1 MTARRLLSAG
11 AALAFLAAQG
21 CSSGSGGSDVGA
33 HTAAAPTARP
43 QILNG
48 GASNT
53 FREGAEV
60 LLSGKASY
68 DSDGP
73 VIAWSWRQ
81 TAGPGV
87 RLIEA
92 NTTTVSF
99 TAPQVSAPTKLTFA
113 LTVEDSTANTSSA
126 SIDVTV
132 TPARDSDKFLSL
144 DVGRSSTFDSF
155 KVVAAL
161 AGGART
167 GATARPFTLSARAY
181 VAYPP
186 RTAPGADCGFDPAE
200 FAGGIPESIASGCRV
215 AWLEDLTPQPLPG
228 GETGL
233 AGHWPA
239 GVDVPEE
246 DERARIS
253 RWWNARFDLKVPR
266 LDVSDFNQRFVD
278 AKQRD
283 RLLDANVADKA
294 RILLALTLIAPEN
307 QQDATLILPDLIDAP
322 MPLPPTG
329 FAASPGTG
337 AKSIAN
343 AGIGL
348 PTSAI
353 IPLDVVLASLE
364 GREAALTAEVYYRT
378 VDPNHSR
385 TSLNAWLRQAGFTSE
400 SGALLPEAIAGTGQ
414 FAHAVYVN
422 NFDLGFGR
430 QMYTRTDELGN
441 VFSFVKNYSTLEAAI
456 RQLDSFATVV
466 TEYSPLVNHTDP
478 TPKFVKFFT
487 YVEDGSGDAPRVA
500 SFDFDGRGERFTPG
514 NCTSC
519 HGGARPPGV
528 AELTFDTACGDPAD
542 AACYA
547 WPAQNRDGATVTDGD
562 LGGSFLP
569 WDVGSLLFADTD
581 PAIVR
586 APLQADGV
594 SLPAELARDYGDFSR
609 NRQQSQIKKLN
620 QAAYETYDTPLNEA
634 ARRLVEH
641 WYGGVDQNG
650 KLIAAAFA
658 DSAAAPGWRNGE
670 IVPDP
675 VIAGGMLTN
684 PPNAEKLYHEVYA
697 QHCRVCHTTIADP
710 ILRFDTYQKFMSQEV
725 AIRQTVFRTGVMPAA
740 RLTMDRFWAPFGGGA
755 APGAGLATH
764 IAQLH
769 GEDPAPP
776 PGGPS
781 ADVGGLDPAPIRGDT
796 VYLDGSNSA
805 FARSYAWTLAAPA
818 GSSATL
824 TDMGSRYPA
833 FVVDV
838 PGKYN
843 VTLTINQG
851 TADQSAMTKSVDI
864 ANRAPAA
871 SNDLYALDLGAVQVL
886 RASVLAGTSQDSD
899 PDDDSLT
906 VAIAPGGL
914 AHHGKVA
921 LAADGSFAYTYT
933 GNPLAPPDRDSFA
946 YEIADGFGGTARGV
960 ATILL
965 NGVPSEE
972 RPTAPKS
979 LTVLD
984 GSTAAAGSSVFAAQ
998 LSWLAARDDDQ
1009 VIGYNVYRDGVL
1021 LEFVPSVA
1029 PPDTVVLYTDRSA
1042 QPDARHT
1049 YRVTA
1054 RDSQNESEL
1063 SNEVAAEV
1071 VTSLRRNIQS
1081 GWGPGTDS
1089 LWRAS
1094 GCIGCHRGAPGGLT
1108 LSGTADQ
1115 IFSELREDVN
1125 ENAPRRMNRDAPMR
1139 SLILCKPLIKTDPN
1153 SCPHEGG
1160 PFLVRSDPRYR
1171 TLQRWIESEAP
1182 NN

>member
-1 MTARRLLSAG
+1 MT
-11 AALAFLAAQG
+11 
-21 CSSGSGGSDVGA
+21 D
-33 HTAAAPTARP
+33 
-43 QILNG
+43 
-48 GASNT
+48 T

-60 LLSGKASY
+60 LLTGKASR

-73 VIAWSWRQ
+73 VIAWTWRQ
-81 TAGPGV
+81 TAGPSV

-99 TAPQVSAPTKLTFA
+99 TAPHVSSPTKLTFA

-132 TPARDSDKFLSL
+132 VPARDSDKFLSL
-144 DVGRSSTFDSF
+144 DVGRSATFDSF

-186 RTAPGADCGFDPAE
+186 RTAPHADCGFNPAE

-278 AKQRD
+278 AKERD
-283 RLLDANVADKA
+283 RLLDATVADKA

-322 MPLPPTG
+322 MPLPATG
-329 FAASPGTG
+329 FAASPATG
-337 AKSIAN
+337 AKSIEN

-378 VDPNHSR
+378 VDPNNSR
-385 TSLNAWLRQAGFTSE
+385 RSLNAWLRQAGFTSE

-441 VFSFVKNYSTLEAAI
+441 VFSFVKNYRTLEAAI

-528 AELTFDTACGDPAD
+528 TELTFDTACGDPTD
-542 AACYA
+542 AACYT

-609 NRQQSQIKKLN
+609 SRQQSQIKKLN

-650 KLIAAAFA
+650 KLIAAAFD

-684 PPNAEKLYHEVYA
+684 PPNAEQLYHEVYA

-710 ILRFDTYQKFMSQEV
+710 ILRFDTYQKFIV
-725 AIRQTVFRTGVMPAA
+725 AGSRNSSNGLPHGCDARCAFDDGPVLGSVRWWRRARCRIGRPYCAA
-740 RLTMDRFWAPFGGGA
+740 TRRGPGPTAGGA
-755 APGAGLATH
+755 VGRCWGARSSADPRRYRLPRRLEQRFCTQLRVDARSAGRQQRNTDRHGLA
-764 IAQLH
+764 
-769 GEDPAPP
+769 
-776 PGGPS
+776 
-781 ADVGGLDPAPIRGDT
+781 
-796 VYLDGSNSA
+796 
-805 FARSYAWTLAAPA
+805 
-818 GSSATL
+818 
-824 TDMGSRYPA
+824 
-833 FVVDV
+833 V
-838 PGKYN
+838 P
-843 VTLTINQG
+843 
-851 TADQSAMTKSVDI
+851 
-864 ANRAPAA
+864 R
-871 SNDLYALDLGAVQVL
+871 
-886 RASVLAGTSQDSD
+886 
-899 PDDDSLT
+899 
-906 VAIAPGGL
+906 
-914 AHHGKVA
+914 
-921 LAADGSFAYTYT
+921 F
-933 GNPLAPPDRDSFA
+933 
-946 YEIADGFGGTARGV
+946 
-960 ATILL
+960 
-965 NGVPSEE
+965 
-972 RPTAPKS
+972 
-979 LTVLD
+979 
-984 GSTAAAGSSVFAAQ
+984 
-998 LSWLAARDDDQ
+998 
-1009 VIGYNVYRDGVL
+1009 
-1021 LEFVPSVA
+1021 
-1029 PPDTVVLYTDRSA
+1029 
-1042 QPDARHT
+1042 
-1049 YRVTA
+1049 
-1054 RDSQNESEL
+1054 
-1063 SNEVAAEV
+1063 
-1071 VTSLRRNIQS
+1071 RR
-1081 GWGPGTDS
+1081 
-1089 LWRAS
+1089 
-1094 GCIGCHRGAPGGLT
+1094 
-1108 LSGTADQ
+1108 
-1115 IFSELREDVN
+1115 
-1125 ENAPRRMNRDAPMR
+1125 
-1139 SLILCKPLIKTDPN
+1139 
-1153 SCPHEGG
+1153 
-1160 PFLVRSDPRYR
+1160 
-1171 TLQRWIESEAP
+1171 
-1182 NN
+1182 